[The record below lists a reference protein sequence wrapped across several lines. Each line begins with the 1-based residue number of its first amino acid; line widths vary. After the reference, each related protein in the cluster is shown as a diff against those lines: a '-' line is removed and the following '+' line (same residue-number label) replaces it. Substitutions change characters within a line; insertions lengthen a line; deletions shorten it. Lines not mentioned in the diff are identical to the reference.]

1 LNDVRD
7 KCALRG
13 RLTDFIP
20 ADLTPMIDVTVE
32 NFEAEVILA
41 SNELPVLV
49 DFWAPWCGPCKSL
62 GPVLEKLEV
71 EYAGRFKLVKI
82 NSDDEQQLSQAFG
95 IRSIPTCVLMKDGK
109 PADGFMG
116 ALPEGKVKEFLD
128 KHVPGADALIAE
140 EDVSAAEA
148 LLAEGNADAALAKLQ
163 EALAVNPAN
172 DDARYEYVKLLMAV
186 GELDKAQV
194 ALTPALAQIPLQLRF
209 EALHHW
215 GQALQFAH
223 TDERAQWQMSQFDAL
238 IEKNKRDFD
247 TRLAKARLLMA
258 AAEWTEAMDEL
269 LEIVMRDKT
278 WSDQVARKNIVAIL
292 ELLTPPKPKGEQA
305 VPGKSAGGIELTGK
319 AAALDDPQAELLS
332 RYRRKLSMAL
342 N

>member
-1 LNDVRD
+1 
-7 KCALRG
+7 
-13 RLTDFIP
+13 
-20 ADLTPMIDVTVE
+20 MIDVTVE

-41 SNELPVLV
+41 SSELPVLV

-62 GPVLEKLEV
+62 GPVLEKLET

-116 ALPEGKVKEFLD
+116 ALPESKVRAFLD
-128 KHVPGADALIAE
+128 KHVPGVGELMAE
-140 EDVSAAEA
+140 QDVNDAEA
-148 LLAEGNADAALAKLQ
+148 LLAQGDADAALAKLQ
-163 EALAVNPAN
+163 EALAINPAN
-172 DDARYEYVKLLMAV
+172 DDARFEYVKLLMAV
-186 GELDKAQV
+186 GELDKAQA
-194 ALTPALAQIPLQLRF
+194 ALAPALAQIPLQLRF

-215 GQALQFAH
+215 GQALHFAN
-223 TDERAQWQMSQFDAL
+223 TDERAHWQLSQFDAL
-238 IEKNKRDFD
+238 IEQNKRDFD

-258 AAEWTEAMDEL
+258 AAEWTAAMDEL

-278 WSDQVARKNIVAIL
+278 WNDGAARKNMVAIL
-292 ELLTPPKPKGEQA
+292 ELLTPVKPKGEQP

-319 AAALDDPQAELLS
+319 AAALDDPQAELVS